1 MSSRKKGKSNMLRN
15 RLVGTRNRLVGTR
28 NRIRSK
34 LKKFRE
40 RRSKKKRKEKLNIV
54 EVAPG
59 AATQEVATPGVATP
73 GVATPGVREKKTS
86 PKKSKSFK
94 PIQEVEVT
102 LLNEKGKPISMS
114 ETCKPIKNEDK
125 KGVALLEILND
136 IAIKKKD
143 TSILKDIL
151 AIELDFPDGRNGGFF
166 LLTEIISILK
176 KNLGF
181 ALGRM
186 IYSAECLKQNYQS
199 LNDNNLKTILQ
210 NLKTEI
216 GTN

>member
-1 MSSRKKGKSNMLRN
+1 MLSRKKGKSNMLRN
-15 RLVGTRNRLVGTR
+15 RLVGTR
-28 NRIRSK
+28 IRSK
-34 LKKFRE
+34 LKKLVK
-40 RRSKKKRKEKLNIV
+40 RRSKKKRKEKLNIL
-54 EVAPG
+54 EVAPQEV
-59 AATQEVATPGVATP
+59 ARPRVATQEVASPGVATP
-73 GVATPGVREKKTS
+73 GVATQEVREKKTS

-151 AIELDFPDGRNGGFF
+151 AINLDFSHGKKGGFF
-166 LLTEIISILK
+166 LLTEIINILK

-186 IYSAECLKQNYQS
+186 IYSADCLKQNYQS

>member
-59 AATQEVATPGVATP
+59 AAT
-73 GVATPGVREKKTS
+73 
-86 PKKSKSFK
+86 
-94 PIQEVEVT
+94 QEVEVT